1 MVKLRPMSTA
11 RGVALVRAVEMLRPE
26 AERIASDPYARSFVN
41 GFNVHG
47 LRFMLATGMSRLM
60 GIEPMINFAIV
71 REQYIEDLIRR
82 QAQRGLDQI
91 VILGAGFDTRA
102 YRIAELVGI
111 GVFEVDHPVTQRQK
125 RAALER
131 IPNAVPPDV
140 RFVGVD
146 FEVDDLGERLRAAGY
161 REDVRTLF
169 VWQGV
174 SMYLT
179 QAGIDRTLAFVA
191 QHSGKGSVVVF
202 DYFDA
207 RAMKSA
213 EAVVIRLFTGLMGE
227 RVTWAL
233 DQREVEAFLA
243 ARGFTD
249 VRNADHSQMAA
260 PYLTGA
266 NARRAMAKGVNIV
279 AASVA

>member
-26 AERIASDPYARSFVN
+26 AERVASDPYARSFVS
-41 GFNVHG
+41 GFNVQG

-71 REQYIEDLIRR
+71 REQYVHDLMVREASAR
-82 QAQRGLDQI
+82 LDQL

-102 YRIAELVGI
+102 YRIAELASVP
-111 GVFEVDHPVTQRQK
+111 VFEVDHPITQAQK
-125 RAALER
+125 RRALEG
-131 IPNAVPPDV
+131 VVEPPPANV
-140 RFVGVD
+140 TFVGVD
-146 FEVDDLGERLRAAGY
+146 FEIDDLGERLRAAGY
-161 REDVRTLF
+161 REDQRTLF

-179 QAGIDRTLAFVA
+179 PAGIDRTLGFVA
-191 QHSGKGSVVVF
+191 RHSARGSVVVF

-207 RAMKSA
+207 RAMQST
-213 EAVVIRLFTGLMGE
+213 EAVVIRVFTGIMGE
-227 RVTWAL
+227 TVTWAI
-233 DQREVEAFLA
+233 DQREIGAFLT
-243 ARGFTD
+243 ARGFAD
-249 VRNADHSQMAA
+249 VRNADYAQIAA

-266 NARRAMAKGVNIV
+266 NASRPMAKGVNIV
-279 AASVA
+279 SATVA

>member
-11 RGVALVRAVEMLRPE
+11 KGVALVRAVEMLRPE
-26 AERIASDPYARSFVN
+26 AERIASDPYARSFVS
-41 GFNVHG
+41 GLNVHG
-47 LRFMLATGMSRLM
+47 LSFMLASGLSRLM
-60 GIEPMINFAIV
+60 GIEPMVNFAVV
-71 REQYIEDLIRR
+71 RERYVEDLIRR
-82 QAQRGLDQI
+82 EAQRGLDQI

-111 GVFEVDHPVTQRQK
+111 SVFEVDHPITQKQK
-125 RAALER
+125 RAALAR
-131 IPNAVPPDV
+131 LANAVPPDV

-146 FEVDDLGERLRAAGY
+146 FEVDDLGERLRASGY

-191 QHSGKGSVVVF
+191 RHSGKGSVVVF

-207 RAMKSA
+207 RAMKST
-213 EAVVIRLFTGLMGE
+213 EAVVIRFFTSIMGE
-227 RVTWAL
+227 KVTWAI
-233 DQREVEAFLA
+233 DQTEIQSFLTS
-243 ARGFTD
+243 RGFTD
-249 VRNADHSQMAA
+249 IRNADHQQMAA
-260 PYLTGA
+260 PYLRGA
-266 NARRAMAKGVNIV
+266 NARRPMARGVNIV